1 MNMNVEQALLFGKK
15 QLKQYNIESY
25 AIDAVLLLMKAMSF
39 TKVQIYTNNHAIL
52 TQKQQ
57 KEYLYDLEQ
66 RVQGKPIQYITGVC
80 EFMGLPFTVQEGVLI
95 PRADTEILVETVLQ
109 YHGKEH
115 FQNAIDVCTGTG
127 CIAVSLAKYTDI
139 SLYGVDISEKAL
151 QTAQKNAQNNAVSV
165 TWFQSDLFQNV
176 PISLAH
182 FDCIVSNPPYIATKE
197 IQTLMKSVKCFEPHL
212 ALDGGED
219 GIDFYR
225 KIVQQSKQYLKKG
238 AFLFF
243 EIGYQQAKAVCNI
256 LNQNGFVNIAVHK
269 DLAGLDRVVLGQYM
283 I

>member
-1 MNMNVEQALLFGKK
+1 MNVEQALLFGKWK
-15 QLKQYNIESY
+15 LNQYDIESY
-25 AIDAVLLLMKAMSF
+25 AIDATLLLMKAMSF
-39 TKVQIYTNNHAIL
+39 TKVQIYTNNHVIL

-66 RVQGKPIQYITGVC
+66 RIQGKPIQYITGVC

-109 YHGKEH
+109 YHEKEH
-115 FQNAIDVCTGTG
+115 FQNAIDICTGTG

-139 SLYGVDISEKAL
+139 SMYGVDISERAL
-151 QTAQKNAQNNAVSV
+151 QIAKKNAQNHAVSV

-197 IQTLMKSVKCFEPHL
+197 IQTLMNSVKCFEPHL
-212 ALDGGED
+212 ALDGGEY
-219 GIDFYR
+219 GTDFYK
-225 KIVQQSKQYLKKG
+225 KITQQSKQYLKKG

-243 EIGYQQAKAVCNI
+243 EIGYQQAEAVCSI
-256 LNQNGFVNIAVHK
+256 LNQNGFDNIVVRK

-283 I
+283 K

>member
-1 MNMNVEQALLFGKK
+1 MNVEQALLFGKK
-15 QLKQYNIESY
+15 KLKQYDIESY
-25 AIDAVLLLMKAMSF
+25 AIDATLLLMKAMSF
-39 TKVQIYTNNHAIL
+39 TKVQIYTNNHVIL

-66 RVQGKPIQYITGVC
+66 RIQGKPIQYITGVC
-80 EFMGLPFTVQEGVLI
+80 EFMGLSFTVQEGVLI

-109 YHGKEH
+109 YHEKEH
-115 FQNAIDVCTGTG
+115 FQNAIDICTGTG
-127 CIAVSLAKYTDI
+127 CIAVSLAKYTGI
-139 SLYGVDISEKAL
+139 SMYGVDISERAL
-151 QTAQKNAQNNAVSV
+151 QIAQKNAKYHAVSV

-176 PISLAH
+176 PMSLAR

-197 IQTLMKSVKCFEPHL
+197 IQTLMNSVKCFEPHL
-212 ALDGGED
+212 ALDGGEY
-219 GIDFYR
+219 GTDFYK

-243 EIGYQQAKAVCNI
+243 EIGYQQAEAVCSI
-256 LNQNGFVNIAVHK
+256 LNQHGFDNIVVRK

-283 I
+283 K

>member
-1 MNMNVEQALLFGKK
+1 MNVEQALLFGKK
-15 QLKQYNIESY
+15 KLKQYDIESY
-25 AIDAVLLLMKAMSF
+25 AIDATLLLMKAMSF
-39 TKVQIYTNNHAIL
+39 TKVQIYTNNHVIL

-66 RVQGKPIQYITGVC
+66 RIQGKPIQYITGVC

-109 YHGKEH
+109 YHEKEH
-115 FQNAIDVCTGTG
+115 FQNAIDICTGTG

-139 SLYGVDISEKAL
+139 SMYGVDISERAL
-151 QTAQKNAQNNAVSV
+151 QIAKKNAQYHAVSV

-176 PISLAH
+176 PMSLAH

-197 IQTLMKSVKCFEPHL
+197 IQTLMNSVKCFEPHL
-212 ALDGGED
+212 ALDGGEY
-219 GIDFYR
+219 GTDFYK
-225 KIVQQSKQYLKKG
+225 KITQQSKQYLKKG

-243 EIGYQQAKAVCNI
+243 EIGYQQAEAVCSI
-256 LNQNGFVNIAVHK
+256 LNQNGFDNIVVRK

-283 I
+283 K